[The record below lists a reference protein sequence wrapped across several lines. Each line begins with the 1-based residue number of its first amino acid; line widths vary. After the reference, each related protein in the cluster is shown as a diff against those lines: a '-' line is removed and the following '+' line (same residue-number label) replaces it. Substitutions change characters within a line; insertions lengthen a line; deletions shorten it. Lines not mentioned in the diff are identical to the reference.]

1 MNNVKNFIIA
11 VIAML
16 SLASCSEEAPA
27 RMMWEVSA
35 TPSENVKAAFDPMYY
50 YQIQI
55 IADGEAGE
63 VILKCTNYRTLVL
76 TGVKNEKGEYVDVD
90 CHYTAISTEP
100 GVVRISLEK
109 MPEGFNEI
117 KSLLQIEGTDGKA
130 TSFTSAEVTRK
141 P

>member
-1 MNNVKNFIIA
+1 MKSVKNFIIA

-16 SLASCSEEAPA
+16 SLASCSEEDPA

-55 IADGEAGE
+55 VADGEASE
-63 VILKCTNYRTLVL
+63 VILKCTNYSTLVL

-90 CHYTAISTEP
+90 CHYTAIATEP

-109 MPEGFNEI
+109 MPEGFNET

-130 TSFTSAEVTRK
+130 TCFTSAEVTRK